1 MSLKLLDPPWTYL
14 SSASAASLQSFELS
28 RLNHAAN
35 LRREIGTLLD
45 QWLEETTQA
54 MLARWLLNHPELMRA
69 ERPHLAGTIESA
81 SPVSASG
88 VPLPEFQLPEVRPRL
103 VRQVKPRPRAANEDG

>member
-1 MSLKLLDPPWTYL
+1 MPPKQLDPPWAYL

-54 MLARWLLNHPELMRA
+54 MLARWLLNHPELIRV
-69 ERPHLAGTIESA
+69 EPSHVEGTLESTA
-81 SPVSASG
+81 PVPVSG
-88 VPLPEFQLPEVRPRL
+88 VPLPELQLPEVRPRL
-103 VRQVKPRPRAANEDG
+103 VRQVKPRPRAANGGA